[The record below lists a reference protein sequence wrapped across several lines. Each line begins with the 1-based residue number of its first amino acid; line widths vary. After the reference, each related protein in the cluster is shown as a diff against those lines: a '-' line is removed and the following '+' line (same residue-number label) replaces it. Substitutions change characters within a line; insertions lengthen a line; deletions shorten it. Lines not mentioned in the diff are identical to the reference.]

1 MDLRVAPA
9 NSLID
14 VLDRVLDK
22 SIVIEA
28 WARLRLEGVSAIV
41 DGTAIG
47 SFVLSSAE
55 VYEGYGK
62 EGHKKDMLAHFSHIG
77 VRTCGP
83 SSACTCL
90 ETQLRV

>member
-1 MDLRVAPA
+1 MNADGKMDLRVAPA

-14 VLDRVLDK
+14 VLDRVLGK

-28 WARLRLEGVSAIV
+28 WVRLRLEGVSAIV

-62 EGHKKDMLAHFSHIG
+62 EGHKKDMLAHLFPYW
-77 VRTCGP
+77 RKDLWTK
-83 SSACTCL
+83 
-90 ETQLRV
+90 